1 MELQRDEETKRRRDE
16 VKEKENIPTSST
28 SSLALLSCA
37 ALLTAFALTAWF
49 AWLPKCATYDEPMH
63 LVAAWTQTHQLDFR
77 CDSDNPPLWKFY
89 IAAAT
94 RRRDLILDQQTDAW
108 TKLLTSISAQ
118 RSYATHALF
127 QTPGNDTDALIRA
140 ARARMIVLAALL
152 GALIAWWA
160 WRLRGPVAA
169 VVAAAAFALDPNF
182 LAHGPLVKND
192 VPIALLFVAFM
203 ASVWLTGQRAT
214 LPRCALL
221 ALLLGAALTTK
232 FSAVLAIPILA
243 VALLARVLIP
253 APWPVLRW
261 TAARLSSRFA
271 AAAAIAVA
279 ALIISYGFIWLCY
292 GFRFNSAPGPAGSS
306 SLDDIILVY
315 ARTQSL
321 ADHHA
326 SLDTPASQ
334 REQWV
339 AQWHPGPIVKS
350 TQWADRHHVL
360 PQAFLRG
367 FLTTYAGSLARGAF
381 LCGMLSL
388 TGWWYYFPLAMA
400 FKTPLATLIASLL
413 ALALGF
419 RSIKSFNRHSAWALC
434 AVLIAPALYMIVAMR
449 SHLDLGIR
457 HVLPVYPF
465 LFIFLGVVAAD
476 AWKRFGQPAAWI
488 ISILI
493 LGLALETY
501 GAYPNYIPFFNVA
514 AGGYRGG
521 VRLLGDS
528 NIDWGQDL
536 PDLADW
542 QVHHPD
548 RQLWLCYFGT
558 VDPLYYGIHYI
569 NLPGSDAPPDQ
580 FGPNGLPPVF
590 AISATAF
597 GGQHLRPEQRA
608 VYDRFRS
615 AQPLAIL
622 GGSIWLYD
630 GS

>member
-1 MELQRDEETKRRRDE
+1 
-16 VKEKENIPTSST
+16 
-28 SSLALLSCA
+28 
-37 ALLTAFALTAWF
+37 
-49 AWLPKCATYDEPMH
+49 
-63 LVAAWTQTHQLDFR
+63 
-77 CDSDNPPLWKFY
+77 
-89 IAAAT
+89 
-94 RRRDLILDQQTDAW
+94 
-108 TKLLTSISAQ
+108 
-118 RSYATHALF
+118 
-127 QTPGNDTDALIRA
+127 
-140 ARARMIVLAALL
+140 
-152 GALIAWWA
+152 
-160 WRLRGPVAA
+160 
-169 VVAAAAFALDPNF
+169 
-182 LAHGPLVKND
+182 
-192 VPIALLFVAFM
+192 
-203 ASVWLTGQRAT
+203 
-214 LPRCALL
+214 
-221 ALLLGAALTTK
+221 
-232 FSAVLAIPILA
+232 
-243 VALLARVLIP
+243 
-253 APWPVLRW
+253 
-261 TAARLSSRFA
+261 
-271 AAAAIAVA
+271 
-279 ALIISYGFIWLCY
+279 
-292 GFRFNSAPGPAGSS
+292 
-306 SLDDIILVY
+306 
-315 ARTQSL
+315 
-321 ADHHA
+321 
-326 SLDTPASQ
+326 
-334 REQWV
+334 
-339 AQWHPGPIVKS
+339 
-350 TQWADRHHVL
+350 
-360 PQAFLRG
+360 
-367 FLTTYAGSLARGAF
+367 
-381 LCGMLSL
+381 
-388 TGWWYYFPLAMA
+388 
-400 FKTPLATLIASLL
+400 
-413 ALALGF
+413 
-419 RSIKSFNRHSAWALC
+419 
-434 AVLIAPALYMIVAMR
+434 MIVAMR